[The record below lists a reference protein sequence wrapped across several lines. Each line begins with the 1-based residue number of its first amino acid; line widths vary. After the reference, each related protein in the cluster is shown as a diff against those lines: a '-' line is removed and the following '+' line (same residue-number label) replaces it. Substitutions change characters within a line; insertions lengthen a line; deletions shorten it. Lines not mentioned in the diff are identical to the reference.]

1 MKEKILKNQHNSEDE
16 LEMRDEYDFDY
27 SNCVRGKYY
36 RQATEENGYIR
47 LSPETQKIFKN
58 SEDVN
63 KALLA
68 IISSILKSKFRSR
81 NLRQSIA

>member
-1 MKEKILKNQHNSEDE
+1 MKKENLKDPSNDE
-16 LEMRDEYDFDY
+16 EIEMRDEYDFDY
-27 SNCVRGKYY
+27 SKCARGKYY

-47 LSPETQKIFKN
+47 LSPEAQKIFKT

-68 IISSILKSKFRSR
+68 IISSMPSSQSR
-81 NLRQSIA
+81 RKISRLSV